1 MTSPSSAIR
10 TDAAAPD
17 LLVEGQL
24 VVRLDGGR
32 IYPRMLVGGKAHG
45 LSEIRAAGLPT
56 PPAFTVTVDACRQ
69 YFETPDDL
77 MARLWPQIREGLA
90 WLEAESGH
98 TFGRGPVPLLVS
110 VRSGA
115 PASMPGMMDTVLNLG
130 INDEVEQILAEKCGA
145 AFARDT
151 HQRFRELFGRVV
163 GPVDGQVPADPYAQL
178 RAAVT
183 AVFDSWNS
191 ERAVSYRRHHNLE
204 GKMAGTAV
212 TVQAMVFGNLDDR
225 SGTGVL
231 FSRNPLTGEAR
242 PFGEWLLRGQGE
254 DVVSGRFDPLPLS
267 ALAQQH
273 PDVHRQLLE
282 AASRLEREGAD
293 VQDIEF
299 TVEAG
304 KLYLLQ
310 TRAAKRSAKAAVAI
324 AVALQREGLISIDE
338 ALSRVTPAQLDVLL
352 TPVIEPAALAEAAVV
367 ASGLPACPGVGAGRV
382 VADSD
387 SAEDA
392 ADDGDDVVLARET
405 TSPDD
410 VGGMIAARAVIT
422 EQGGSTSHAAVVS
435 RELHT
440 PCVVGCGLGA
450 LRGLA
455 GSRRHR
461 RRGSGKVYAGL
472 LPLIQPSESTDP
484 DMATLLVWALQRSPV
499 EVLSLRADESHRS
512 TAGRSPGAGDG
523 VSGRGRRCPGGGGGA
538 SPAVL
543 ADDFAATAQRRRRLT
558 LTRIPI

>member
-1 MTSPSSAIR
+1 MTTPSSAVR
-10 TDAAAPD
+10 TEAATPG
-17 LLVEGQL
+17 LLAEGQL
-24 VVRLDGGR
+24 VVRLEGTCV
-32 IYPRMLVGGKAHG
+32 YPPMLVGGKAHG
-45 LSEIRAAGLPT
+45 LSKIRAAGLPT
-56 PPAFTVTVDACRQ
+56 PPAFAATVDACMQ
-69 YFETPDDL
+69 YFAAPDEL
-77 MARLWPQIREGLA
+77 MARLWPQIRDGLS
-90 WLEAESGH
+90 WLEAETGH

-115 PASMPGMMDTVLNLG
+115 RASMPGMMDTVLNLG
-130 INDEVEQILAEKCGA
+130 INDEVERILAERCGA
-145 AFARDT
+145 PFARDT
-151 HQRFRELFGRVV
+151 HRRFRELFGRVV
-163 GPVDGQVPADPYAQL
+163 RPADGRVPADPHAQL

-191 ERAVSYRRHHNLE
+191 ERAASYRRHHNLE

-212 TVQAMVFGNLDDR
+212 TVQAMVFGNLDES

-231 FSRNPLTGEAR
+231 FSRNPLTGEPI
-242 PFGEWLLRGQGE
+242 PFGEWLPGGQGE
-254 DVVSGRFDPLPLS
+254 DVVSGKFDPLPLT
-267 ALAQQH
+267 ALAERH
-273 PDVHRQLLE
+273 PDIHRQLLD
-282 AASRLEREGAD
+282 AASWLERDGTD

-310 TRAAKRSAKAAVAI
+310 TRAAKRSAKAAVAV

-352 TPVIEPAALAEAAVV
+352 TPVIEPSALAAATVV

-387 SAEDA
+387 AAQDA
-392 ADDGDDVVLARET
+392 ADKGEDVVLARET

-440 PCVVGCGLGA
+440 PCVVGCG
-450 LRGLA
+450 A
-455 GSRRHR
+455 GSLRDLV
-461 RRGSGKVYAGL
+461 GAEVTVDGASGTVYLGL
-472 LPLIQPSESTDP
+472 LPLTHPSESGDP
-484 DMATLLVWALQRSPV
+484 DMATLLAWARQRSPV
-499 EVLSLRADESHRS
+499 TVLA
-512 TAGRSPGAGDG
+512 AAGDE
-523 VSGRGRRCPGGGGGA
+523 VSDVPRVDHREPATVHRALESSAAALAAEHPLPVLLMIAERQRNIGGGLG
-538 SPAVL
+538 
-543 ADDFAATAQRRRRLT
+543 
-558 LTRIPI
+558 

>member
-1 MTSPSSAIR
+1 MTPPSS
-10 TDAAAPD
+10 APD

-24 VVRLDGGR
+24 VVRLDGSCV
-32 IYPRMLVGGKAHG
+32 YPRMLVGGKAHG
-45 LSEIRAAGLPT
+45 LSKIRATGLPT

-69 YFETPDDL
+69 YFEAPDDL
-77 MARLWPQIREGLA
+77 MARLWPQVREGLS

-98 TFGRGPVPLLVS
+98 TFGHGPVPLLVS

-130 INDEVEQILAEKCGA
+130 INDDVEQILADTCGA
-145 AFARDT
+145 PFGRDT
-151 HQRFRELFGRVV
+151 HEQFRDLFRQVV
-163 GPVDGQVPADPYAQL
+163 GPTDGRVPADPYAQL
-178 RAAVT
+178 RAAIT

-204 GKMAGTAV
+204 GKVAGTSV

-231 FSRNPLTGEAR
+231 FSRNPLTGEAN
-242 PFGEWLLRGQGE
+242 PFGEWLPRGQGE
-254 DVVSGRFDPLPLS
+254 DVVSGKFDPLPLS
-267 ALAQQH
+267 ALAGQH
-273 PDVHRQLLE
+273 ADIHRQLLE
-282 AASRLEREGAD
+282 AASWLELEGTD

-310 TRAAKRSAKAAVAI
+310 TRAANRSAKAAVAI
-324 AVALQREGLISIDE
+324 AVALQREGLISISE
-338 ALSRVTPAQLDVLL
+338 ALARVTPAQLDVLL
-352 TPVIEPAALAEAAVV
+352 TPVIEPSALAEATVV

-382 VADSD
+382 VVDSD

-392 ADDGDDVVLARET
+392 ADNGEDAVLARET

-410 VGGMIAARAVIT
+410 VGGIIAARAVIT

-440 PCVVGCGLGA
+440 PCVVGCGKGS
-450 LRGLA
+450 LRELVGTEVTVD
-455 GSRRHR
+455 G
-461 RRGSGKVYAGL
+461 GSGTVYSGL
-472 LPLIQPSESTDP
+472 LPLTHPSESTDP
-484 DMATLLVWALQRSPV
+484 DMATLLAWAQRLSPV
-499 EVLSLRADESHRS
+499 KVLSVGEEVADVPRVDHQDPP
-512 TAGRSPGAGDG
+512 TVYQAINAGAATVAATHPLPVLLMILERQ
-523 VSGRGRRCPGGGGGA
+523 RNTGGG
-538 SPAVL
+538 L
-543 ADDFAATAQRRRRLT
+543 R
-558 LTRIPI
+558 

>member
-163 GPVDGQVPADPYAQL
+163 GPVNGQVPADPYAQL

-455 GSRRHR
+455 GADVTVDG
-461 RRGSGKVYAGL
+461 GSGKVYAGL

-499 EVLSLRADESHRS
+499 EVLSLRADEITDLPRVDHREPA
-512 TAGRSPGAGDG
+512 TVYQAVEAGA
-523 VSGRGRRCPGGGGGA
+523 
-538 SPAVL
+538 PAV
-543 ADDFAATAQRRRRLT
+543 AAGHPLPCLLTILQRQRNAAGGLR
-558 LTRIPI
+558 

>member
-1 MTSPSSAIR
+1 MTPPSS
-10 TDAAAPD
+10 APD

-24 VVRLDGGR
+24 VVRLDGSCV
-32 IYPRMLVGGKAHG
+32 YPRMLVGGKAHG
-45 LSEIRAAGLPT
+45 LSKIRATGLPT

-69 YFETPDDL
+69 YFEAPDDL
-77 MARLWPQIREGLA
+77 MARLWPQVREGLS

-98 TFGRGPVPLLVS
+98 TFGHGPVPLLVS

-130 INDEVEQILAEKCGA
+130 INDDVEQILADTCGA
-145 AFARDT
+145 PFGRDT
-151 HQRFRELFGRVV
+151 HERFRDLFRQVV
-163 GPVDGQVPADPYAQL
+163 GPTDGRVPADPYAQL
-178 RAAVT
+178 RAAIT

-204 GKMAGTAV
+204 GKVAGTSV

-231 FSRNPLTGEAR
+231 FSRNPLTGEAN
-242 PFGEWLLRGQGE
+242 PFGEWLPRGQGE
-254 DVVSGRFDPLPLS
+254 DVVSGKFDPLPLS
-267 ALAQQH
+267 ALAEQH
-273 PDVHRQLLE
+273 ADIHRQLLE
-282 AASRLEREGAD
+282 AASWLELEGTD

-310 TRAAKRSAKAAVAI
+310 TRAANRSAKAAVAI
-324 AVALQREGLISIDE
+324 AVALQREGLISISE
-338 ALSRVTPAQLDVLL
+338 ALARVTPAQLDVLL
-352 TPVIEPAALAEAAVV
+352 TPVIEPSALAEATVV

-382 VADSD
+382 VVDSD

-392 ADDGDDVVLARET
+392 ADNGEDAVLARET

-410 VGGMIAARAVIT
+410 VGGIIAARAVIT

-440 PCVVGCGLGA
+440 PCVVGCGKGS
-450 LRGLA
+450 LRELVGTEVTVD
-455 GSRRHR
+455 G
-461 RRGSGKVYAGL
+461 GSGTVYSGL
-472 LPLIQPSESTDP
+472 LPLTHPSESTDP
-484 DMATLLVWALQRSPV
+484 DMATLLAWAQRLSPV
-499 EVLSLRADESHRS
+499 KVLSVGEEVADVPRVDHQDPP
-512 TAGRSPGAGDG
+512 TVYQAINAGAATVAATHPLPVLLMILERQ
-523 VSGRGRRCPGGGGGA
+523 RNTGGG
-538 SPAVL
+538 L
-543 ADDFAATAQRRRRLT
+543 R
-558 LTRIPI
+558 

>member
-10 TDAAAPD
+10 TEATAPG
-17 LLVEGQL
+17 LLADGQL
-24 VVRLDGGR
+24 VVRLDGSR
-32 IYPRMLVGGKAHG
+32 VYPRMLVGGKAHG
-45 LSEIRAAGLPT
+45 LSKIRAAGLPT

-69 YFETPDDL
+69 YFEAPGDL
-77 MARLWPQIREGLA
+77 MARLWPQVREGLS

-130 INDEVEQILAEKCGA
+130 INDEIEQILAKKCGA
-145 AFARDT
+145 GFARDT
-151 HQRFRELFGRVV
+151 HRRFRELFGQVV
-163 GPVDGQVPADPYAQL
+163 GPADGQVPADPFAQL

-191 ERAVSYRRHHNLE
+191 ERAVSYRRHHKLE

-231 FSRNPLTGEAR
+231 FSRNPLTGEAH
-242 PFGEWLLRGQGE
+242 PFGEWLPRGQGE

-273 PDVHRQLLE
+273 ADVHGQLLE
-282 AASRLEREGAD
+282 SAYWLEREGTD

-324 AVALQREGLISIDE
+324 AVALQREGLIGIGE

-352 TPVIEPAALAEAAVV
+352 TPVIEPTALAEAIVV

-392 ADDGDDVVLARET
+392 ADQGDDVVLARET
-405 TSPDD
+405 TSPND

-455 GSRRHR
+455 GSEVTVDG
-461 RRGSGKVYAGL
+461 GSGKVYAGL
-472 LPLIQPSESTDP
+472 LPLVQPSEITDP
-484 DMATLLVWALQRSPV
+484 DMATLLAWARQRSPV
-499 EVLSLRADESHRS
+499 EVFSLRADEVTDLPRVDHLEPA
-512 TAGRSPGAGDG
+512 TVYQAIGAGASA
-523 VSGRGRRCPGGGGGA
+523 VAAEHPLPCLLMILQRQRNAAGGLG
-538 SPAVL
+538 
-543 ADDFAATAQRRRRLT
+543 
-558 LTRIPI
+558 